1 MYSLVGDFGG
11 TNCRL
16 ALAENGHVN
25 AQSLRR
31 YRNADFAHPTKV
43 LSQYLMDTAVTSVRS
58 VCFGVAGPV
67 QDESVV
73 LTNYPWVVFKTDV
86 QAVTGAQDVHLFN
99 DLQAQ
104 GYALH
109 GLTEQDIRP
118 ILEGQT
124 CATGPRLVVAIGTG
138 VNAAAAFVKNGR
150 ISVPASEAGH
160 IAFLA
165 ADETDL
171 DIAARL
177 RAELGH
183 TPIEAVLSGSGLS
196 WLWSFFGGPS
206 GQGGRDVITAYAAG
220 DIAAGKA
227 VRKFSDHLARY
238 CADLAL
244 IHLPFGGV
252 VLAGSVGCAVAPY
265 LRSLGFAKAFHRP
278 GPYQPILQ
286 GISVQAV
293 PDIEL
298 TLRGC
303 AVALGQGG

>member
-16 ALAENGHVN
+16 ALADNGRVD

-31 YRNADFAHPTKV
+31 YRNADFTHPTKV
-43 LSQYLMDTAVTSVRS
+43 LSQYLRDTAVASVRS

-67 QDESVV
+67 QDEQV
-73 LTNYPWVVFKTDV
+73 LMTNYPWVVSKTDV
-86 QAVTGAQDVHLFN
+86 HSVTGAQDVHLFN

-109 GLTEQDIRP
+109 GLTDQDVRP
-118 ILEGQT
+118 ILKGKT
-124 CATGPRLVVAIGTG
+124 PATGPRMVIAIGTG
-138 VNAAAAFVKNGR
+138 VNAAAAFVQNER
-150 ISVPASEAGH
+150 IGVPASEAGH
-160 IAFLA
+160 MAFLA

-171 DIAARL
+171 EIAGRL

-206 GQGGRDVITAYAAG
+206 GQGAPDVISAYAAG
-220 DIAAGKA
+220 DKAAGKA

-244 IHLPFGGV
+244 IHLSFGGV
-252 VLAGSVGCAVAPY
+252 FLAGSVGCAVAPH

-286 GISVQAV
+286 GMSVQAV

-303 AVALGQGG
+303 AVALAQGG